1 MRFSWM
7 LVLSFFSLIL
17 AMTEPA
23 RGQSW
28 DWVFVDV
35 SLENAGLEEIFEEL
49 ESQTDFVF
57 MYGEEIST
65 LSQTYNLQHKRSSL
79 KTVLKDL
86 ANQVGMQLSLTDH
99 TIIVK
104 LNPRLKTIL
113 RKKNSSVRVI
123 SGTVS
128 DASSREPLVGAT
140 VRVKGKNIGALT
152 DDKGRYRLKIPES
165 VDLLLFSYVRY
176 ADFEASIKNKNR
188 LDVSLSASYSELEE
202 VLVIGYGEQARKKV
216 NGAISKTS
224 GEDLN
229 QYSGSNFE
237 QKILGRL
244 SGIQINET
252 NGQPGS
258 DAQINIRGVGTLT
271 AGSNPLIVVDGVP
284 LAEGSALSSINP
296 NDIESVDVLKDAAS
310 AAIYGSR
317 AGNGVILITTKSGKA
332 GKMKITVDVY
342 TGIQSRA
349 DKVELADAYSAAIF
363 LTEARDW
370 GYVSKDPQN
379 RSIEDNNATR
389 ISKGANKRELRLEYL
404 EPYLANKPGLTNT
417 NWLDE
422 VFRNASMSNINV
434 AISGGSESSDYKVST
449 DYFEQEGLSIGTAF
463 QRFGASIKFNSL
475 LSEKVKFGLSLN
487 PSYSKQNYRNL
498 GDWRGDPIAA
508 SMTYYPFFEA
518 YNPDGT
524 IALSQGQILNT
535 PADGSLQENPLAYAN
550 FKNDRF
556 RFRTFGNTNLSIYL
570 TKNLKL
576 KSLLGGDFRNFFFDF
591 YKPSFLG
598 EYRAIAPVPAK
609 ANETNGRNLSY
620 ISENTLS
627 YIQNIGDHEIDILA
641 GYTYQTE
648 EGNSST
654 IIGTNILDDNLDNVA
669 GASNFTVETFRYK
682 WVQISYLGRIQ
693 YFLKKRYQ
701 LSAAV
706 RRDGSSRFGDN
717 SKWGVFPSLS
727 AGWIL
732 SNEPF
737 FPESKSISY
746 TKLRI
751 SWGVTGN
758 NQIGPYSSQALLSPA
773 NYVFGNNLGAGF
785 ITQTSPNDAL
795 SWETNRSLNIGA
807 DIGFGQK
814 TNLGLNYYH
823 SITSDLLLSVPVPQ
837 QSGFSSSLQ
846 NIGKVK
852 NTGFELEFSAKKI
865 ELGPLSWSINANL
878 TTNRNKVLAL
888 AEGQEEIR
896 WGVDGA
902 WRTKIGGP
910 IAEITAYNIIGIYK
924 SQDEIDGSPH
934 LQGTFMGDYIVQ
946 DVNDDGIIDDKD
958 KIGLGTFAP
967 ELTFGFGSTFK
978 LYNFDL
984 SFFINGVNG
993 RLAYFYDEAFI
1004 TGVGE
1009 GFGTPSKYYMENR
1022 YHPEN
1027 NPDGFLGQP
1036 NLGNFSAARRNTRV
1050 SSIYMQDADYI
1061 RLRFLQIGYT
1071 LPLSWSQKIAVSKLR
1086 FYLSTNNLIILTDYR
1101 GYNPDSS
1108 EYRNDSDVL
1117 RAGYAQDN
1125 YPISRSVLAGM
1136 NLSF

>member
-1 MRFSWM
+1 M
-7 LVLSFFSLIL
+7 
-17 AMTEPA
+17 AEPA
-23 RGQSW
+23 SGQSW

-35 SLENAGLEEIFEEL
+35 SMKNAGLEDIFQEL

-57 MYGEEIST
+57 MYGEEVSKLT
-65 LSQTYNLQHKRSSL
+65 QTFSLTHNRSSL
-79 KTVLKDL
+79 KTVLEDL
-86 ANQVGMQLSLTDH
+86 ADQVGMQLSLTDH

-104 LNPRLKTIL
+104 LNPRQKTL
-113 RKKNSSVRVI
+113 FRKTPAPIRVI
-123 SGTVS
+123 SGTVT
-128 DASSREPLVGAT
+128 DASTGKALIGAT
-140 VRVKGKNIGALT
+140 VRVKGRNIGTLT
-152 DDKGRYRLKIPES
+152 DENGNYRLKIPEE
-165 VDLLLFSYVRY
+165 VEFLLFSYVRY
-176 ADFEASIKNKNR
+176 VDVEESIKRRNR
-188 LDVSLSASYSELEE
+188 LDVSLSISYSELEE

-224 GEDLN
+224 GEDLT

-332 GKMKITVDVY
+332 GKMKVTVDLY

-363 LTEARDW
+363 FTEARDW

-379 RSIEDNNATR
+379 RSIEDDNATR

-404 EPYLANKPGLTNT
+404 EPYLANQEGLTNT

-422 VFRNASMSNINV
+422 VFRNATMSNINV

-475 LSEKVKFGLSLN
+475 LSEKVKFGISLN

-498 GDWRGDPIAA
+498 GDWKGDPIAA
-508 SMTYYPFFEA
+508 SMTYYPFFDA

-576 KSLLGGDFRNFFFDF
+576 KTLLGGDFRNFFFDF

-609 ANETNGRNLSY
+609 ANETNGRNISY

-627 YIQNIGDHEIDILA
+627 YNQTFGDHEIDVLA
-641 GYTYQTE
+641 GYTYQAE

-693 YFLKKRYQ
+693 YFLKNRYQ

-706 RRDGSSRFGDN
+706 RRDGSSRFGEE
-717 SKWGVFPSLS
+717 SKWGVFPSIS

-737 FPESKSISY
+737 FPKSRQISY
-746 TKLRI
+746 TKFRI
-751 SWGVTGN
+751 SWGETGN
-758 NQIGPYSSQALLSPA
+758 NQIGPYSSQALLTPS

-785 ITQTSPNDAL
+785 LTQTSPNDAL

-837 QSGFSSSLQ
+837 QSGYSSSLQ

-852 NTGFELEFSAKKI
+852 NTGFELEFSANKI
-865 ELGPLSWSINANL
+865 DIGPLSWSLNANL

-910 IAEITAYNIIGIYK
+910 IAEITAFNIIGIYK

-934 LQGTFMGDYIVQ
+934 LQGTLTGDYIVQ

-993 RLAYFYDEAFI
+993 RLAYFYDEAVI

-1022 YHPEN
+1022 YHPDN

-1071 LPLSWSQKIAVSKLR
+1071 LPTSWSQKVAVSKLR
-1086 FYLSTNNLIILTDYR
+1086 FYLSANNLIIITDYR

-1125 YPISRSVLAGM
+1125 YPVSRSVLAGL